1 MGVTGFNS
9 VSPQMGLARRLRRV
23 SHIMLLLCAH
33 GLVPVIAAEQQRS
46 EPLMVAVAANF
57 AGPGQRLA
65 DIFTQGSGVPVEL
78 IVGATGLLHAQ
89 IVQGAPFDLLLAAD
103 TQRPLALLKD
113 GLAADGSYG
122 VYALGRLALW
132 VPAADPSPDPMAL
145 LAAVSVLA
153 HANPKLAPYGAAAA
167 AVAQRVPE
175 PPAGRRLVLGQNVA
189 ATFTQVASG
198 AVPAGL
204 VAYSQ
209 LLAASIPTREYSLI
223 PASWHP
229 PIAQALVLTRRG
241 AARSEAWD
249 FQRFLLSEQAG
260 QLLLAMGYRAPE
272 TEGGSGG
279 N

>member
-1 MGVTGFNS
+1 MGVTGSNN
-9 VSPQMGLARRLRRV
+9 VSPQSGFARRLRRV
-23 SHIMLLLCAH
+23 LHIILLLCSQ
-33 GLVPVIAAEQQRS
+33 GLVPVIAAEQQRPK
-46 EPLMVAVAANF
+46 PLMVAVAANF

-65 DIFTQGSGVPVEL
+65 DIFTEGSGVPVEL

-103 TQRPLALLKD
+103 TQRPLSLQKE

-132 VPAADPSPDPMAL
+132 VPGADRSPDPLTL
-145 LAAVSVLA
+145 LAEVPVLA
-153 HANPKLAPYGAAAA
+153 HANPRLAPYGAAAA
-167 AVAQRVPE
+167 AVAQRVPVS
-175 PPAGRRLVLGQNVA
+175 PADRRVVLGQNVA

-229 PIAQALVLTRRG
+229 PIAQSLVLTRRG
-241 AARSEAWD
+241 GARSEAWD
-249 FQRFLLSEQAG
+249 FRRFLLSEQVG
-260 QLLLAMGYRAPE
+260 QQLLAMGYRAPE
-272 TEGGSGG
+272 TEGGGRG
-279 N
+279 D